1 MNQID
6 KYVWGRLDFA
16 NFGNE
21 VIRLQKAQLLS
32 IEKINIKSDRMLYKS
47 NDSFYLPGVKSL
59 GLSTIYFIFYTL
71 SFYFI
76 IKKNLTLNFLF

>member
-21 VIRLQKAQLLS
+21 VIRIQKAQLLS
-32 IEKINIKSDRMLYKS
+32 IEKVNINAECDQS
-47 NDSFYLPGVKSL
+47 NDSFYVSRVKSL
-59 GLSTIYFIFYTL
+59 GLSTRDYILYSKFF
-71 SFYFI
+71 
-76 IKKNLTLNFLF
+76 